1 MKNVASVSGDVVA
14 VFIKNS
20 NPLLNMTSNDIL
32 QLSMAKVNS
41 VHDKI
46 RLMHQSFATT
56 TRGLDRS
63 LPPMRLYEKAKRL
76 GIWNPSDIDLTK
88 DKADW
93 SMLKVDEKDLIL
105 RLLAMFVAGEEAVT
119 LDLLPLIHVVAREGR
134 LEEEMFLTTFL
145 FEEAKHTDFF
155 RRFLD
160 EVTNLPPPMG
170 DEKGV
175 RADLS
180 HYHTFNYHQIFY
192 NELPAALSALEADSS
207 PSAQVRA
214 SVTYNMVVEGVLAET
229 GYHAFFTM
237 LERNDLMPGLRKGIS
252 LLKQDES
259 RHIAYGVYLLSRLV
273 AEHPEEWDTLDAQM
287 NSLLPFA
294 IGVIGDAFAAYEIVP
309 FGLVEDDFV
318 NYAMSQ
324 FAKRF
329 ERLEKA
335 KGASLEEINRVAR
348 EAEEA

>member
-1 MKNVASVSGDVVA
+1 MSH
-14 VFIKNS
+14 
-20 NPLLNMTSNDIL
+20 T
-32 QLSMAKVNS
+32 
-41 VHDKI
+41 
-46 RLMHQSFATT
+46 SFATT
-56 TRGLDRS
+56 TRGLDRN

-76 GIWNPSDIDLTK
+76 GIWNPSDIDLSK

-93 SMLKVDEKDLIL
+93 STLKADEKDLIC

-119 LDLLPLIHVVAREGR
+119 LDLLPLIQVIAKQGR
-134 LEEEMFLTTFL
+134 VEEEMFLTTFL

-160 EVTNLPPPMG
+160 EVS
-170 DEKGV
+170 V
-175 RADLS
+175 AADDLTR
-180 HYHTFNYHQIFY
+180 YHTDNYRYIFY
-192 NELPAALSALEADSS
+192 DALPAALSALETDSS
-207 PSAQVRA
+207 PSALIRA

-273 AEHPEEWDTLDAQM
+273 AEHPDEWDTLDTQM
-287 NSLLPFA
+287 NSLLPSA
-294 IGVIGDAFAAYEIVP
+294 IGVIGDAFAAYDVVP

-335 KGASLEEINRVAR
+335 RGASLDEINRVAR
-348 EAEEA
+348 ETEDA